1 MKKKKSKKLTR
12 VQQLRERLR
21 AHCEPRRG
29 SKARL
34 AEYLSVRP
42 HMVSEWLA
50 DTEPSAE
57 NALGIQEWLALE
69 SAA

>member
-1 MKKKKSKKLTR
+1 MKTKSKVLTR
-12 VQQLRERLR
+12 VQILRERLR
-21 AHCEPRRG
+21 EHCGPRRG

-34 AEYLSVRP
+34 AKHLNVRP
-42 HMVSEWLA
+42 HMVSGWLA